1 MSTQKF
7 YELARLNDEFES
19 DEQVEQTERA
29 VLKTLGEGI
38 SRGEAEDLAETL
50 PANASGALL
59 EGATEAEVPE
69 SPDLDEF
76 YDTVAERAGLDREET
91 PTKTQ
96 AIGVAVTETAGE
108 DEVANAREQLP
119 PGYDEVFEPPGTV
132 RREPFDAEVRERLGL
147 DSDPE
152 ARDVAAA
159 VLEGFGERLAKG
171 EAEVLANFLPADLE
185 DAIVVDE
192 PAKEQDYGPVEFLDR
207 VGDLASVDKETA
219 NEYARAV
226 LRTLAEVV
234 PEDELDRATD
244 QLPPEY
250 DEFFES
256 EA

>member
-1 MSTQKF
+1 MPTQKF
-7 YELARLNDEFES
+7 YELARLNDAFET
-19 DEQVEQTERA
+19 DEEVEQTERA
-29 VLKTLGEGI
+29 VMKTLGEGL

-50 PANASGALL
+50 PADASEALL
-59 EGATEAEVPE
+59 DGATEAEVPE
-69 SPDLDEF
+69 SPPLEAF
-76 YDTVAERAGLDREET
+76 YDTVAERAGLDREAA
-91 PTKTQ
+91 PGKAQ

-119 PGYDEVFEPPGTV
+119 PGYDEVFEPPGAV

-159 VLEGFGERLAKG
+159 VLEAFGERLAKG
-171 EAEVLANFLPADLE
+171 EAEDLARFLPADLE
-185 DAIVVDE
+185 DALVVDE
-192 PAKEQDYGPVEFLDR
+192 PAAEQDYDPVEFLDR
-207 VGDLASVDKETA
+207 VGDLAGVDKETA

-234 PEDELDRATD
+234 SVDEFDRATD
-244 QLPPEY
+244 ELPPEY
-250 DEFFES
+250 EEFFE